1 MQLGADK
8 TLREAKAI
16 LKRLAEQ
23 DQKELSRYDIFRLC
37 RGEFAKV
44 EDTREAIGLLV
55 EHGYLHEITYSA
67 PTGDVHVGR
76 DICLTHCFLIR

>member
-67 PTGDVHVGR
+67 PTGGR
-76 DICLTHCFLIR
+76 PRGKRYLLNPLFSD